1 MSEQNFDETLRQYNL
16 AMSEFFKGNLEPIN
30 SMYSKSD
37 EISLAQLSGPF
48 VIGRNQVTS
57 TAINNA
63 TKYRDGITKFETLK
77 KYVSPEFAYVVQVE
91 RTNAKIEGNNELSPL
106 ALRVTRYLGEIKIF
120 GNSYTVTLMQM
131 SFLLFEH

>member
-1 MSEQNFDETLRQYNL
+1 MSEQNFDETLRQYNI
-16 AMSEFFKGNLEPIN
+16 AMSELFKGNPEPIN

-77 KYVSPEFAYVVQVE
+77 KYYSPQF
-91 RTNAKIEGNNELSPL
+91 
-106 ALRVTRYLGEIKIF
+106 LR
-120 GNSYTVTLMQM
+120 M
-131 SFLLFEH
+131 